1 MDKEYILLNE
11 IEKNENI
18 TQRELSKKTEFSLG
32 GVNILLNKMVQEG
45 LVKIK
50 QIPMNRV
57 AYMLTP
63 AGVAEKI
70 RKTSSYIKIHYNYIN
85 ETTEKIKNLL
95 LNVVKQNGEIC
106 VLLEND
112 EISELV
118 KLAVEKLD
126 DKKHIEIIDGI
137 RNGSWN
143 QANENTNKY
152 VEYENIAFNSSK
164 TVIAVS
170 IETYNELI
178 KRQIKSVNLLELI

>member
-18 TQRELSKKTEFSLG
+18 TQRELSKKTELSLG
-32 GVNILLNKMVQEG
+32 SVNILLNKMVHEG

-63 AGVAEKI
+63 AGITEKV
-70 RKTSSYIKIHYNYIN
+70 RKTSNYIKIHYNYIN
-85 ETTEKIKNLL
+85 EATEKIRSVLM
-95 LNVVKQNGEIC
+95 NVVKKNGEIC

-118 KLAVEKLD
+118 KLAVEKIE
-126 DKKHIEIIDGI
+126 DKKHIKIIEGFRTDCEYSLFNDI
-137 RNGSWN
+137 HI
-143 QANENTNKY
+143 EDNKTIIALS
-152 VEYENIAFNSSK
+152 VE
-164 TVIAVS
+164 V
-170 IETYNELI
+170 YNELTL
-178 KRQIKSVNLLELI
+178 RQLKSVNLLELI